1 MIEIGEPEIK
11 AVARV
16 LRSGELFRY
25 HEGGEAHRFE
35 SEYAATLGAR
45 YVQLTSSGTTALTS
59 ALASLGIGP
68 GDEVI
73 VPAHTYLA
81 TAMAVIACGAIPVI
95 VDIDD
100 SIMLDP
106 AALEKAIGPRTRAV
120 IPVHMWGMV
129 CDMTAILR
137 VARRHKLLVIEDCCQ
152 CIGGSYKGKM
162 VGTLGQSGA
171 YSFNYFKNITCG
183 EGGAVVSRS
192 RRAHERVVMHTDA
205 CGFFWE
211 GRRSEPSFC
220 ASSARISEIEGAI
233 LRSQLKRLPGFLRK
247 LRNNKRKILKGVA
260 ATGLVASPNND
271 SEGECATNLFFRLP
285 SVDQA
290 REFADLIGGNQVID
304 TGRHTYHEW
313 EPVLAKRGH
322 IHPDLDPFRM
332 EANQE
337 CRMDY
342 APDMC
347 PKSLRILAETVM
359 LGNRHDARAA
369 DIRATIASLKSAA
382 KKVL

>member
-1 MIEIGEPEIK
+1 MIEVGEPEIK

-25 HEGGEAHRFE
+25 HPGGEAKRFE
-35 SEYAATLGAR
+35 DEYAATLGAR
-45 YVQLTSSGTTALTS
+45 YVQLTASGTTALTS

-81 TAMAVIACGAIPVI
+81 TAMAVLACGAIPVI

-106 AALEKAIGPRTRAV
+106 VAFEKAIGPRTRAV
-120 IPVHMWGMV
+120 IPVHMWGFV
-129 CDMTAILR
+129 CDMRAILK
-137 VARRHKLLVIEDCCQ
+137 VARRHKVLVIEDCCQ
-152 CIGGSYKGKM
+152 CIGGSYNGKM

-183 EGGAVVSRS
+183 EGGAVLSKT

-211 GRRSEPSFC
+211 GKRSEPSFC

-233 LRSQLKRLPGFLRK
+233 LRAQLKRLPGFIRK
-247 LRNNKRKILKGVA
+247 LRNNKKKILRGIA
-260 ATGLVASPNND
+260 GSGLVSSPNND
-271 SEGECATNLFFRLP
+271 PEGECATNFFFRLP
-285 SVDQA
+285 SAEQA
-290 REFADLIGGNQVID
+290 REFARLVGGNPVIN

-313 EPVLAKRGH
+313 EPILAKRGH

-332 EANQE
+332 KANRE

-342 APDMC
+342 ALDMC
-347 PKSLRILAETVM
+347 PVSLGILEQTVMVGNRYDATAAAIRETV
-359 LGNRHDARAA
+359 
-369 DIRATIASLKSAA
+369 TTLKSAA
-382 KKVL
+382 KAVL

>member
-1 MIEIGEPEIK
+1 MIKVGEPEIK

-25 HEGGEAHRFE
+25 HPGGEAKQFE
-35 SEYAATLGAR
+35 DEYAATLGAR

-59 ALASLGIGP
+59 ALSSLGIGP

-81 TAMAVIACGAIPVI
+81 TAMAVVACGAIPVI

-106 AALEKAIGPRTRAV
+106 AAFERAIGPRTRAV
-120 IPVHMWGMV
+120 IPVHMWGLV
-129 CDMTAILR
+129 CDMKAILK

-183 EGGAVVSRS
+183 EGGAVVSKS

-211 GRRSEPSFC
+211 GKRSEPSFC

-233 LRSQLKRLPGFLRK
+233 LRAQLKRLPGFIRK
-247 LRNNKRKILKGVA
+247 LRTNKNKILKGVA
-260 ATGLVASPNND
+260 GTGLVSSPNHD
-271 SEGECATNLFFRLP
+271 PEGECATNLFFRLP

-290 REFADLIGGNQVID
+290 REFAQLAGGNQVIN

-313 EPVLAKRGH
+313 EPILAKRGH
-322 IHPDLDPFRM
+322 IHPELDPFRM
-332 EANQE
+332 KANQE

-342 APDMC
+342 TPDMC
-347 PKSLRILAETVM
+347 PVSLRILAETVM
-359 LGNRHDARAA
+359 VGNSYEAKAA
-369 DIRATIASLKSAA
+369 DIKQTIATLRSAT
-382 KKVL
+382 KQVT